1 MVKAPFRGS
10 FILPQKLLSFT
21 VNYSNIQGTQKRQGY
36 NLEHRYSHNY
46 QATKNHYYLIQ
57 IGHMVAQIIEGWKK
71 IWEGIQQSREQKHRR
86 MLENFKMVD
95 LKEYKEEIQEQ
106 CQIRFE

>member
-1 MVKAPFRGS
+1 MTIGV
-10 FILPQKLLSFT
+10 
-21 VNYSNIQGTQKRQGY
+21 
-36 NLEHRYSHNY
+36 H
-46 QATKNHYYLIQ
+46 LIKS
-57 IGHMVAQIIEGWKK
+57 GHMIAQIIEGVKK
-71 IWEGIQQSREQKHRR
+71 IWEEIQQSREQKHRR

>member
-1 MVKAPFRGS
+1 MGKEECTCGRS
-10 FILPQKLLSFT
+10 EKQNCKWTYLLDQS
-21 VNYSNIQGTQKRQGY
+21 GKRQGY

-57 IGHMVAQIIEGWKK
+57 IGHMVAQIIEEWKK

>member
-1 MVKAPFRGS
+1 MEKVLADR
-10 FILPQKLLSFT
+10 
-21 VNYSNIQGTQKRQGY
+21 
-36 NLEHRYSHNY
+36 
-46 QATKNHYYLIQ
+46 
-57 IGHMVAQIIEGWKK
+57 IGRDRFVLKPERAGWKK

-86 MLENFKMVD
+86 MLENFKMVE

>member
-1 MVKAPFRGS
+1 MTIG
-10 FILPQKLLSFT
+10 L
-21 VNYSNIQGTQKRQGY
+21 
-36 NLEHRYSHNY
+36 H
-46 QATKNHYYLIQ
+46 LIQ
-57 IGHMVAQIIEGWKK
+57 IVHMIAQIIEGVKK
-71 IWEGIQQSREQKHRR
+71 IWEEIQQSREQKHRR

>member
-1 MVKAPFRGS
+1 MLKPERA
-10 FILPQKLLSFT
+10 
-21 VNYSNIQGTQKRQGY
+21 
-36 NLEHRYSHNY
+36 
-46 QATKNHYYLIQ
+46 
-57 IGHMVAQIIEGWKK
+57 GWKK

-86 MLENFKMVD
+86 MLENFKMVE

>member
-1 MVKAPFRGS
+1 MTIG
-10 FILPQKLLSFT
+10 L
-21 VNYSNIQGTQKRQGY
+21 
-36 NLEHRYSHNY
+36 H
-46 QATKNHYYLIQ
+46 LIQ
-57 IGHMVAQIIEGWKK
+57 IGHKIAQIIEGVKK
-71 IWEGIQQSREQKHRR
+71 IWEEIQQSREQKHRR

>member
-1 MVKAPFRGS
+1 M
-10 FILPQKLLSFT
+10 I
-21 VNYSNIQGTQKRQGY
+21 
-36 NLEHRYSHNY
+36 
-46 QATKNHYYLIQ
+46 
-57 IGHMVAQIIEGWKK
+57 AQIIEGWEK
-71 IWEGIQQSREQKHRR
+71 IWKGIQQSREQKHRR

>member
-1 MVKAPFRGS
+1 LTIG
-10 FILPQKLLSFT
+10 L
-21 VNYSNIQGTQKRQGY
+21 
-36 NLEHRYSHNY
+36 H
-46 QATKNHYYLIQ
+46 LIQ
-57 IGHMVAQIIEGWKK
+57 IGHMIAQIIEGVKK
-71 IWEGIQQSREQKHRR
+71 IWEEIQQSREQKHRR